1 MAGNPRRSA
10 LFGVVSETCGLR
22 RLDGGRTKAR
32 SWDPMIKSQR
42 VFRFN
47 CTGTYEIG
55 GRNSVAKLAR
65 PFSPSANESGGLAV
79 STFRISSNAERVGD
93 SQTLQDR
100 TSSALRARAV
110 LGGIARLLD

>member
-1 MAGNPRRSA
+1 MTTNSTPSSSRLARGSVGRRPRSQR
-10 LFGVVSETCGLR
+10 
-22 RLDGGRTKAR
+22 AR
-32 SWDPMIKSQR
+32 AWDPMMMIKSQR

-55 GRNSVAKLAR
+55 GRDSVAKLAR

-79 STFRISSNAERVGD
+79 STFRISSNGERVGD
-93 SQTLQDR
+93 SQPLQDR

-110 LGGIARLLD
+110 LGVIARLLD